1 MDKKLAKM
9 VLAALAQQ
17 KLDALAKE
25 EKAVLKDYRAAVDEK
40 KSEQIKK
47 DIYGDEKPGSAG
59 GK

>member
-25 EKAVLKDYRAAVDEK
+25 EQDALKQYRTAVDEK
-40 KSEQIKK
+40 KAEKIRT
-47 DIYGDEKPGSAG
+47 DLYGDEKPGSG
-59 GK
+59 SGK